1 MRSCSCST
9 ARWQSCQ
16 DRKANGLPRSWTP
29 RLRMLSLFSFC
40 STTRLIPAHRMKKCM
55 VEATQRARR
64 SRSWAKCWSSGNGLR
79 APASWCSP
87 AMFTTTSA
95 TNTMGSHILSA
106 EAVVLVNYVRRFVDE
121 FVNTGVINWIVAH
134 PEVCISFWVCC
145 DNGRQLRRL
154 RQHGG
159 TERRAWNKSGLGKI
173 FELPEA
179 LVIQKEEG
187 LVSSYRPP
195 PSVNPY

>member
-1 MRSCSCST
+1 MR
-9 ARWQSCQ
+9 
-16 DRKANGLPRSWTP
+16 DDL
-29 RLRMLSLFSFC
+29 LR
-40 STTRLIPAHRMKKCM
+40 I
-55 VEATQRARR
+55 EQGIRR
-64 SRSWAKCWSSGNGLR
+64 SQRSFAERDIPLR
-79 APASWCSP
+79 SRVERCICRNLVIQANEE
-87 AMFTTTSA
+87 T
-95 TNTMGSHILSA
+95 
-106 EAVVLVNYVRRFVDE
+106 VLVNYVRRFVDE
-121 FVNTGVINWIVAH
+121 FVNAGIVNWIVAH

-145 DNGRQLRRL
+145 DSWRQLRRL

-187 LVSSYRPP
+187 LVSFYRP